1 MSSYYE
7 DETKKE
13 LNYQELYTIGLS
25 LYELLKDNIKSESIN
40 ADLSI
45 NFKMSPDGLKQT
57 VHNNDSGESESKDI
71 DIIPLNNEEKDKK
84 EEIKDVEAS
93 ESELTNNKEEEEN
106 IVYNDDTIKDYSFE
120 NNTQEQQD
128 EEDKLQK
135 EQSQE
140 SNQNVDLEELTLK
153 EPEEVQISDL
163 IVDEENKNPDTD
175 ENSIKIDEY
184 VQENIKHIKNYLN
197 GEILGDTMNSKS
209 LSLRKTILE
218 QLNNSSINN
227 IILNK
232 KQLEEKNN
240 MTNDQRTLK
249 LNAYKPKR
257 IKIVRE
263 QNEEIDV
270 NGIKNKIDSLVK
282 QKDQIL
288 LKIKNINQSI
298 SSGTNSNI
306 DGLKA
311 ERIKAYDE
319 LDVINKKLIEVNNVN
334 KESKVVRYTISEQ
347 DMGDIQKEIQID
359 IESSINKNVNK
370 IVDDIQKE
378 VIKQLAQKEENVN
391 NNNIQGEIRDDVE
404 DEELKPKENNIEE
417 KEKDQEYTEDKDFKE
432 EKEEPEKEEPEE
444 DEPEEDEDL
453 NKLRKYYED
462 EEKEEDEEQ
471 EDEEDQEEKE
481 EETTKESF
489 IDSGQMII
497 DESFMKLF
505 DISFKGKKIVPT
517 ENVGKGVKMI
527 VPTEKDMKEL
537 EF

>member
-240 MTNDQRTLK
+240 MVNDQKTLK

>member
-140 SNQNVDLEELTLK
+140 SNQNVDLEELALK

-163 IVDEENKNPDTD
+163 IVDEENKNLDTD

-489 IDSGQMII
+489 IDSEQTII